1 MGCIEK
7 MPYEVLLRNAS
18 FAECREYQKKHYS
31 ERYEVKPGHKIFD
44 VHIIGVPPV
53 YIALDGDDV
62 IFPYT
67 KPCHGTFLLKIKSPE
82 EAAKIRKK

>member
-7 MPYEVLLRNAS
+7 TPYEIILRNAG
-18 FAECREYQKKHYS
+18 FDECRKYQKDHFS
-31 ERYEVKPGHKIFD
+31 EIYTVKPGHKIFD
-44 VHIIGVPPV
+44 VHIIGIPPV
-53 YIALDGDDV
+53 YIALDGDDI

-67 KPCHGTFLLKIKSPE
+67 KPCHGTFLLKVNSPE